1 MGLGIAASLMWYM
14 FLSAFNRGSDHYYYG
29 GYNRRY
35 DDDYDYV
42 EKVSLALADFVSNRH
57 NWVIGRTQLI
67 SELTSNNPDPL
78 MGLMGYFLCW

>member
-35 DDDYDYV
+35 DDYDYV
-42 EKVSLALADFVSNRH
+42 EKVSLALADFVST
-57 NWVIGRTQLI
+57 V
-67 SELTSNNPDPL
+67 
-78 MGLMGYFLCW
+78 